1 MSRSL
6 ASLVPNVAQWAAVLR
21 SWVSDTAQRRML
33 SNSAWLSGAT
43 AVTTAL
49 NAIQGVLIGRVLG
62 LSAFGVLGLVVT
74 FVTLFNRLTSFR
86 LDEFVVRSLTRPD
99 SPSNR
104 RSAAAIKLSLGVEVS
119 AALLAFVLLWAAA
132 PLGARLAIHTPDAY
146 VLIRAYGAVV
156 LVNAVAETTQGIL
169 QVYGRYRTCSLA
181 SIVGSAVSLAGAGT
195 ALWFGW
201 GLGGVVGAR
210 IVGEVASATVLA
222 SAALVEVRRQLN
234 PGWWSAPLR
243 TLAPERAQI
252 TKFILSTNGSLTL
265 SMLTKDGDVLWL
277 GLFRGPAEAG
287 LFRLAQLIAGLIMV
301 PAGLMAPSIFP
312 DVAGRAAR
320 LRWEEFR
327 TLLHRASVLVASY
340 VLPAIA
346 LMALIRTPVIR
357 GLWGADFT
365 PAGPALI
372 ILAVGMGLGAIVFWG
387 RLGLLALDRADYL
400 MKVHL
405 VIVPLKLIG
414 VLALV
419 PTFGYLGS
427 AALLAMVYAGAGAA
441 CAWKVR
447 ELARRGAA
455 ADAPPVRGLTAY
467 AVD

>member
-1 MSRSL
+1 VLRLFPGVS
-6 ASLVPNVAQWAAVLR
+6 QWAAVLR
-21 SWVSDTAQRRML
+21 SWISDVALRRML
-33 SNSAWLSGAT
+33 NNSAWLSGAT

-49 NAIQGVLIGRVLG
+49 NAVQGVLIGRVLG
-62 LSAFGVLGLVVT
+62 LNAFGILGLVVT

-99 SPSNR
+99 SPSNQ
-104 RSAAAIKLSLGVEVS
+104 RSAAAVKLSLCVEAA
-119 AALLAFVLLWAAA
+119 AALLAFGLLWMAA

-156 LVNAVAETTQGIL
+156 LVNAIAETTQGIL
-169 QVYGRYRTCSLA
+169 QVYGRYRTCSIA
-181 SIVGSAVSLAGAGT
+181 SSVGSVVSLVGAGT
-195 ALWFGW
+195 ALWFDW
-201 GLGGVVGAR
+201 GLAGVVGAR
-210 IVGEVASATVLA
+210 IVGEIVNAGVLA
-222 SAALVEVRRQLN
+222 SAAFVEVRRQL
-234 PGWWSAPLR
+234 GTDWWSAQLG

-252 TKFILSTNGSLTL
+252 AKFILSTNGSLTL

-312 DVAGRAAR
+312 DAAGQAAR
-320 LRWEEFR
+320 LRWQEFR
-327 TLLHRASVLVASY
+327 SLLHRASILVASY
-340 VLPAIA
+340 VVPAIA
-346 LMALIRTPVIR
+346 ILALIHEPVIR
-357 GLWGADFT
+357 ALWGADFT

-372 ILAVGMGLGAIVFWG
+372 ILAVGMGLAAIVFWG
-387 RLGLLALDRADYL
+387 RLGLLALDRPDYL

-405 VIVPLKLIG
+405 VVVPAKLIG
-414 VLALV
+414 VVTLV
-419 PTFGYLGS
+419 PTFGYIGA

-447 ELARRGAA
+447 AVARGGASPQARALGGLA
-455 ADAPPVRGLTAY
+455 AY
-467 AVD
+467 AGD